1 MRRVFRLLGWGLLG
15 MAGLVV
21 LFLFYQLFV
30 TDFFNARSQAR
41 AEVELETSLEI
52 RRAELAVVTTTTTA
66 TTLPEVGEPVEVVPP
81 PELIAEPPV
90 PVGVPFGRIEIDK
103 IGLDAVLFEGVDR
116 DTLKLGPGHMPE
128 TPLPGQPGNAVV
140 SGHRTTYGRPFFDVD
155 QLVVG
160 DTIDVETALGMS
172 TYAIRQIL
180 VVAPTDVWVTDPIEG
195 AWLTLTTCNPKF
207 SAAER
212 LIIQAELVGGPN
224 LEYVQAMTS
233 TAASPAA

>member
-1 MRRVFRLLGWGLLG
+1 

>member
-1 MRRVFRLLGWGLLG
+1 VQRVLRSVGWGLLG
-15 MAGLVV
+15 TAGLVV

-41 AEVELETSLEI
+41 AEVELDTSLEI
-52 RRAELAVVTTTTTA
+52 RRAELAIATTTTTTA
-66 TTLPEVGEPVEVVPP
+66 PTPEDPVESSPE
-81 PELIAEPPV
+81 PELMAEPTV

-116 DTLKLGPGHMPE
+116 DTLKLGPGHMPD
-128 TPLPGQPGNAVV
+128 TPLPGQPGNAVI

-160 DTIDVETALGMS
+160 DTIEIETALGMN
-172 TYAIRQIL
+172 TYAVRQIM
-180 VVAPTDVWVTDPIEG
+180 VVAPTDVWVTDPIDG
-195 AWLTLTTCNPKF
+195 AWLTLTTCNPRF

-212 LIIQAELVGGPN
+212 LIIQAELVHGPN
-224 LEYVQAMTS
+224 LEYVEAI
-233 TAASPAA
+233 TAAGPKRAA

>member
-1 MRRVFRLLGWGLLG
+1 

-52 RRAELAVVTTTTTA
+52 RRAELAVGTTTTTA
-66 TTLPEVGEPVEVVPP
+66 RTLPEVGEPVEVAPP

-224 LEYVQAMTS
+224 LEYVQAMS
-233 TAASPAA
+233 ATAARPAA

>member
-1 MRRVFRLLGWGLLG
+1 LVQRVLRLVGWGLLG
-15 MAGLVV
+15 TAGLVV

-41 AEVELETSLEI
+41 AEVELDTSLEL
-52 RRAELAVVTTTTTA
+52 RRAELAMATTTTTTA
-66 TTLPEVGEPVEVVPP
+66 PTPEDPAEVIRA
-81 PELIAEPPV
+81 PELLAEPTV

-116 DTLKLGPGHMPE
+116 DTLKLGPGHMPD
-128 TPLPGQPGNAVV
+128 TPLPGQPGNAVI

-160 DTIDVETALGMS
+160 DTIQIETALGINI
-172 TYAIRQIL
+172 YAIRQIL
-180 VVAPTDVWVTDPIEG
+180 VVAPTDVWVTDPIDG
-195 AWLTLTTCNPKF
+195 GWLTLTTCNPKF

-212 LIIQAELVGGPN
+212 LIIQAELVHGPN
-224 LEYVQAMTS
+224 LEYVDAI
-233 TAASPAA
+233 TAASPKWAA

>member
-1 MRRVFRLLGWGLLG
+1 MQRALRLVGWGLLG
-15 MAGLVV
+15 TAGLVV

-41 AEVELETSLEI
+41 AEVELDNSLEI
-52 RRAELAVVTTTTTA
+52 RRAELAMATTTTTP
-66 TTLPEVGEPVEVVPP
+66 TTPTPEDPVEVIPAPV
-81 PELIAEPPV
+81 LVAEPTV

-116 DTLKLGPGHMPE
+116 DTLKLGPGHMPD
-128 TPLPGQPGNAVV
+128 TPLPGQPGNAVI

-160 DTIDVETALGMS
+160 DTIEIETALGMNI
-172 TYAIRQIL
+172 YAIRQIL
-180 VVAPTDVWVTDPIEG
+180 VVAPTDVWVTDAIDG

-212 LIIQAELVGGPN
+212 LIIQAELVHGPN
-224 LEYVQAMTS
+224 LEYVEAI
-233 TAASPAA
+233 TAASPKWAA

>member
-1 MRRVFRLLGWGLLG
+1 MQRALRLLGWGLLG

-41 AEVELETSLEI
+41 AEVELDTSLEI
-52 RRAELAVVTTTTTA
+52 RRAELAMATTTTTTA
-66 TTLPEVGEPVEVVPP
+66 PAPEDPVEVIHP
-81 PELIAEPPV
+81 PELMAEPTV
-90 PVGVPFGRIEIDK
+90 PVGVPFGRIGIDK
-103 IGLDAVLFEGVDR
+103 IGLEAVLFEGVDR
-116 DTLKLGPGHMPE
+116 DTLKLGPGHMPD
-128 TPLPGQPGNAVV
+128 TPLPGQPGNAVI

-160 DTIDVETALGMS
+160 DTIEIETALGMNI
-172 TYAIRQIL
+172 YAIRQIL
-180 VVAPTDVWVTDPIEG
+180 VVAPTDVWVTDPIDG

-212 LIIQAELVGGPN
+212 LIIQAELVHGPN
-224 LEYVQAMTS
+224 LEYVEAI
-233 TAASPAA
+233 TAAGEERAA

>member
-1 MRRVFRLLGWGLLG
+1 MQRVLRLVGWGLLG
-15 MAGLVV
+15 SAGLVV

-41 AEVELETSLEI
+41 AEVELDTSLEI
-52 RRAELAVVTTTTTA
+52 RRAELAMATTTTTTA
-66 TTLPEVGEPVEVVPP
+66 PTPEVEVTRV
-81 PELIAEPPV
+81 PELMAEPTV

-116 DTLKLGPGHMPE
+116 DTLKLGPGHMPD
-128 TPLPGQPGNAVV
+128 TPLPGQPGNAVI

-160 DTIDVETALGMS
+160 DTIQIETALGINI
-172 TYAIRQIL
+172 YAIRQIL
-180 VVAPTDVWVTDPIEG
+180 VVAPTDVWVTDPIDG

-212 LIIQAELVGGPN
+212 LIIQAELVHGPN
-224 LEYVQAMTS
+224 LEYVDAI
-233 TAASPAA
+233 TAASPKWAA

>member
-1 MRRVFRLLGWGLLG
+1 MQRVLRLVGWGLLG
-15 MAGLVV
+15 TAGLVV

-41 AEVELETSLEI
+41 AEVELDTSLEI
-52 RRAELAVVTTTTTA
+52 RRAELAMATTTTTTA
-66 TTLPEVGEPVEVVPP
+66 PTPEEPVEVTRA
-81 PELIAEPPV
+81 PELMAEPTV

-116 DTLKLGPGHMPE
+116 DTLKLGPGHMPD
-128 TPLPGQPGNAVV
+128 TPLPGQPGNAVI

-160 DTIDVETALGMS
+160 DTIEIETALGMNI
-172 TYAIRQIL
+172 YAIRQIL
-180 VVAPTDVWVTDPIEG
+180 VVAPTDVWVTDPIDG

-212 LIIQAELVGGPN
+212 LIIQAELVH
-224 LEYVQAMTS
+224 
-233 TAASPAA
+233 

>member
-1 MRRVFRLLGWGLLG
+1 MLGWGLLG
-15 MAGLVV
+15 LAGLVV
-21 LFLFYQLFV
+21 LFLVYQLFI

-52 RRAELAVVTTTTTA
+52 RRAGLSIVPTTTTA
-66 TTLPEVGEPVEVVPP
+66 TTTPDPEDPVEVVPP
-81 PELIAEPPV
+81 PELISEPAV

-212 LIIQAELVGGPN
+212 LIIQAELVQGPN
-224 LEYVQAMTS
+224 LEYVQAMTA
-233 TAASPAA
+233 TATRKAA

>member
-1 MRRVFRLLGWGLLG
+1 MQRVLRLVGWGLLS
-15 MAGLVV
+15 MAGLVI

-30 TDFFNARSQAR
+30 TDFFNARSQAQ
-41 AEVELETSLEI
+41 AEVELETSFDL
-52 RRAELAVVTTTTTA
+52 RRAELAIVTTTTTKPDPA
-66 TTLPEVGEPVEVVPP
+66 DPIEGVPP
-81 PELIAEPPV
+81 PELLAEPAV

-116 DTLKLGPGHMPE
+116 DTLKLGPGHMPN

-140 SGHRTTYGRPFFDVD
+140 SGHRTTYGRPFFDLD

-160 DTIDVETALGMS
+160 DTIQVETALGLS
-172 TYAIRQIL
+172 TYAIRQIQ
-180 VVAPTDVWVTDPIEG
+180 VVAPTDVWVTDSIDG

-212 LIIQAELVGGPN
+212 LIVQAELVHGPN
-224 LEYVQAMTS
+224 LEYVEAI
-233 TAASPAA
+233 TAAAAERAA

>member
-1 MRRVFRLLGWGLLG
+1 
-15 MAGLVV
+15 
-21 LFLFYQLFV
+21 
-30 TDFFNARSQAR
+30 
-41 AEVELETSLEI
+41 
-52 RRAELAVVTTTTTA
+52 LAIVTTATTTA
-66 TTLPEVGEPVEVVPP
+66 TTLLDPEEPVDEVPP
-81 PELIAEPPV
+81 PELITEPPV
-90 PVGVPFGRIEIDK
+90 PIGVPFGRIEIDK

-116 DTLKLGPGHMPE
+116 DTLKLSPGHMPD

-224 LEYVQAMTS
+224 LDYVQAMTA
-233 TAASPAA
+233 TAARPAA

>member
-1 MRRVFRLLGWGLLG
+1 MPRVLRLLGWSLLG

-41 AEVELETSLEI
+41 AEVELEESLDM
-52 RRAELAVVTTTTTA
+52 RRAELAVVTTTS
-66 TTLPEVGEPVEVVPP
+66 TTLTPEDPVEIALPD
-81 PELIAEPPV
+81 LISEPAV

-103 IGLDAVLFEGVDR
+103 IGLDVVLFEGVDR

-128 TPLPGQPGNAVV
+128 TPLPGQPGNAVI
-140 SGHRTTYGRPFFDVD
+140 SGHRTTYGRPFFDLD

-160 DTIDVETALGMS
+160 DTIGVETALGMN
-172 TYAIRQIL
+172 TYAIREII
-180 VVAPTDVWVTDPIEG
+180 VVAPTDVWVTDPIDG

-212 LIIQAELVGGPN
+212 LVVQAELIEGPN
-224 LEYVQAMTS
+224 LEYVQGIM
-233 TAASPAA
+233 ASAPVQAS

>member
-1 MRRVFRLLGWGLLG
+1 VQRVLRVLGWGLLG
-15 MAGLVV
+15 MAGLVA
-21 LFLFYQLFV
+21 LFLVYQLFV

-52 RRAELAVVTTTTTA
+52 RRAELAIVTTTTA
-66 TTLPEVGEPVEVVPP
+66 TTTPDPEDPVEVVPP
-81 PELIAEPPV
+81 PELIVEPAV

-212 LIIQAELVGGPN
+212 LIIQAEMVGGPN
-224 LEYVQAMTS
+224 LEYVQAL
-233 TAASPAA
+233 TATAVRPAA

>member
-1 MRRVFRLLGWGLLG
+1 MGWGLLG
-15 MAGLVV
+15 TAGLVV

-41 AEVELETSLEI
+41 AEVELDNSLEI
-52 RRAELAVVTTTTTA
+52 RRAELAMATSTTTPTTP
-66 TTLPEVGEPVEVVPP
+66 TPEDPVEVIPAPV
-81 PELIAEPPV
+81 LVAEPTV

-116 DTLKLGPGHMPE
+116 DTLKLGPGHMPD
-128 TPLPGQPGNAVV
+128 TPLPGQPGNAVI

-160 DTIDVETALGMS
+160 DTIEIETALGMNI
-172 TYAIRQIL
+172 YAIRQIL
-180 VVAPTDVWVTDPIEG
+180 VVAPTDVWVTDAIDG

-212 LIIQAELVGGPN
+212 LIIQAELVHGPN
-224 LEYVQAMTS
+224 LEYVEAI
-233 TAASPAA
+233 TAASPKWAA

>member
-1 MRRVFRLLGWGLLG
+1 

-52 RRAELAVVTTTTTA
+52 RRAELAVVTTTTA
-66 TTLPEVGEPVEVVPP
+66 TTVPEVGEPVEVVPP

-212 LIIQAELVGGPN
+212 LIIQAELVRGPN
-224 LEYVQAMTS
+224 LEYVQAMTA
-233 TAASPAA
+233 TAARPAA

>member
-1 MRRVFRLLGWGLLG
+1 MQRALRLLGWGLLG
-15 MAGLVV
+15 MAGLVA

-41 AEVELETSLEI
+41 AEVELETSFEI
-52 RRAELAVVTTTTTA
+52 RRAELAVVTTTTT
-66 TTLPEVGEPVEVVPP
+66 TTPDPEDPVEVVPP
-81 PELIAEPPV
+81 PELLPEPVV
-90 PVGVPFGRIEIDK
+90 PVGLPFGRIEIDK

-140 SGHRTTYGRPFFDVD
+140 SGHRTTYGRPFFDLD
-155 QLVVG
+155 QLIVG
-160 DTIDVETALGMS
+160 DTIEVETALGMN

-180 VVAPTDVWVTDPIEG
+180 VVAPTDVWVTDPIDG

-224 LEYVQAMTS
+224 LEYVEAI
-233 TAASPAA
+233 TAATARRVA

>member
-1 MRRVFRLLGWGLLG
+1 VQRVLRLVGWGLLG
-15 MAGLVV
+15 TAGLVV

-41 AEVELETSLEI
+41 AEVELDTSLEI
-52 RRAELAVVTTTTTA
+52 RRAELAMATTTTTTA
-66 TTLPEVGEPVEVVPP
+66 PTPEEPVEVTRA
-81 PELIAEPPV
+81 PELMAEPTV

-116 DTLKLGPGHMPE
+116 DTLKLGPGHMPD
-128 TPLPGQPGNAVV
+128 TPLPGQPGNAVI

-160 DTIDVETALGMS
+160 DTIEIETALGMNI
-172 TYAIRQIL
+172 YAIRQIL
-180 VVAPTDVWVTDPIEG
+180 VVAPTDVWVTDPIDG

-212 LIIQAELVGGPN
+212 LIIQAELVHGPN
-224 LEYVQAMTS
+224 LEYVDAI
-233 TAASPAA
+233 TASSPKRAA